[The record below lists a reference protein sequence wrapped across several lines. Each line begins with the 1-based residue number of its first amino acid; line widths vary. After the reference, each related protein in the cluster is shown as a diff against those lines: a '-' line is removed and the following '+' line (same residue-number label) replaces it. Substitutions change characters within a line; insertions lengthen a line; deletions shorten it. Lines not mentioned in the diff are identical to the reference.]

1 MTREMTLQLHD
12 SVEQDMRPLI
22 AAYSDGRLPGLIRA
36 VERRVE
42 AAQPGASYYLLLAP
56 DGSLAMSNMPPLPPE
71 EGWRRVTVSTEL
83 KHNGR
88 HSSGHRT
95 LIGLGVRLDHSFIF
109 VGRGTARL
117 EETQALI
124 LRSLRWVIA
133 GTLVLSL
140 AGGMLLSR
148 GALRRVEAINRTAR
162 AIMEGDLSQRI
173 PVGRS
178 DDEMNRLARN
188 INAMLDRI
196 DELMESLRQVVNDI
210 AHDMRTPLG
219 RLRQRLEVARSHD
232 TTAESYRET
241 LDDAV
246 QRIGDILDL
255 FSALLRIAQIEAG
268 ARTANFTDVDLAD
281 VARTIAEVYEPEA
294 EEHGQI
300 LSAQIDPGLH
310 IRGDRDLL
318 TQMLANLVENAIR
331 HAPPG
336 SHLDLRLDTRPDGGT
351 DITVAD
357 DGPGIAAADREKV
370 LRRFHRLE
378 SSRGTPGSGLGLS
391 MVKAIADLH
400 DAETTLAD
408 HHPGKSPPCLRVSV
422 RFPAADKA

>member
-1 MTREMTLQLHD
+1 MTLQIRD
-12 SVEQDMRPLI
+12 SVEQDTRPLI
-22 AAYSDGRLPGLIRA
+22 AAYSEDGFRGLIRA
-36 VERRVE
+36 VQRRVE
-42 AAQPGASYYLLLAP
+42 AAQPGASYYMLLAP
-56 DGSLAMSNMPPLPPE
+56 DGSLAVSNLPPLPPV
-71 EGWRRVTVSTEL
+71 EGWRQVTVSTAL
-83 KHNGR
+83 NRNGR
-88 HSSGHRT
+88 QASDQRT
-95 LIGLGVRLDHSFIF
+95 LIGLGIRLNDNFVF

-133 GTLVLSL
+133 GTLLLSL
-140 AGGMLLSR
+140 AGGVLLSY

-162 AIMEGDLSQRI
+162 AIMDGDLSQRI

-219 RLRQRLEVARSHD
+219 RLRQRLEAARGHD
-232 TTAESYRET
+232 TTPEHYRET
-241 LDDAV
+241 LDDAI
-246 QRIGDILDL
+246 QRIGEILDL

-268 ARTANFTDVDLAD
+268 ARKANFTGVDLSDA
-281 VARTIAEVYEPEA
+281 ARTIAEIYEPEA

-300 LSAQIDPGLH
+300 FAAQIAPDVTV
-310 IRGDRDLL
+310 RGDRDLL
-318 TQMLANLVENAIR
+318 TQLLANLVENAIR
-331 HAPPG
+331 HTPPG
-336 SHLDLRLDTRPDGGT
+336 SHLDLRLDAPADDGAGGAE
-351 DITVAD
+351 ITVSD

-400 DAETTLAD
+400 DAETALAD
-408 HHPGKSPPCLRVSV
+408 NAPGQRPPGLKVTV
-422 RFPAADKA
+422 RFPAQT